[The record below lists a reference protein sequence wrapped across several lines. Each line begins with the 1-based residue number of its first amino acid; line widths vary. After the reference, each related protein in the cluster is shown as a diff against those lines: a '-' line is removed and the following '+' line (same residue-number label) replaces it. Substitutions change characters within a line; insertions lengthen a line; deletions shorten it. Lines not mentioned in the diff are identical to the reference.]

1 MMAGQGISVTNRFF
15 KACGFALFIRA
26 GLLDVCSD
34 INQLYFV
41 LYLHLIWGFRPKS
54 ITLTK
59 SFVNA

>member
-1 MMAGQGISVTNRFF
+1 MWVRLILKLRV
-15 KACGFALFIRA
+15 

-41 LYLHLIWGFRPKS
+41 LYVHLIWGFGPKHV
-54 ITLTK
+54 TLTK